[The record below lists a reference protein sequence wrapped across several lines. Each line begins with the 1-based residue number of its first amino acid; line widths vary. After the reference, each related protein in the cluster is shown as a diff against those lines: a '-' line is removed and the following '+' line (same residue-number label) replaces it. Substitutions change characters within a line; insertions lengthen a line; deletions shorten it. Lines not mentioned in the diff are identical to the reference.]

1 MTLVLPVTTNPPEAS
16 AAGWQMILTA
26 GTFEAVAI
34 SREDTGRTTHLHRG
48 EDGRWAALAASGAL
62 LRA

>member
-1 MTLVLPVTTNPPEAS
+1 MLRIEAADGKTAD
-16 AAGWQMILTA
+16 AAWQMILTA

-34 SREDTGRTTHLHRG
+34 SRQDTGTTTHLQRG
-48 EDGRWAALAASGAL
+48 PDGRWAALAASGAL